1 MHQTD
6 VYLHRDTYDGD
17 IGKKKNDTMDQVIQ
31 SYHFKLLELET
42 NYNLKKLK

>member
-17 IGKKKNDTMDQVIQ
+17 IGKKKKWHNGSGNTILSFQASRTRNQ
-31 SYHFKLLELET
+31 L
-42 NYNLKKLK
+42 